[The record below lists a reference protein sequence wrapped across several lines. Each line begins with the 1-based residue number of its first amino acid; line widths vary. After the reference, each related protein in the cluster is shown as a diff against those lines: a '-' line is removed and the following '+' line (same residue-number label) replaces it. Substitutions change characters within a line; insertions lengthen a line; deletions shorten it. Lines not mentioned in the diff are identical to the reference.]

1 MPLPKWCAD
10 YCRRSA
16 LQISAFFPQID
27 MSRVLPQY
35 SRDIYTRELQR
46 QGDSP
51 ELAQFRLQQR
61 IDGLLLQ
68 HATELYHS
76 AQRGTHDQQAQIEA
90 T

>member
-1 MPLPKWCAD
+1 M
-10 YCRRSA
+10 
-16 LQISAFFPQID
+16 QISTFFPRVD
-27 MSRVLPQY
+27 MSQVLPQF

-46 QGDSP
+46 QGDPP

-76 AQRGTHDQQAQIEA
+76 AQRGIHDQQTPIEA

>member
-1 MPLPKWCAD
+1 MQI
-10 YCRRSA
+10 
-16 LQISAFFPQID
+16 QISAFFPQID

-46 QGDSP
+46 QGDPP

-76 AQRGTHDQQAQIEA
+76 AQRGTHDQQAQIKA

>member
-1 MPLPKWCAD
+1 M
-10 YCRRSA
+10 
-16 LQISAFFPQID
+16 QISAFFPRVD
-27 MSRVLPQY
+27 MNRILPRY
-35 SRDIYTRELQR
+35 SRDIYTRELRR

-76 AQRGTHDQQAQIEA
+76 AQRGTHDQQAQITA

>member
-1 MPLPKWCAD
+1 
-10 YCRRSA
+10 
-16 LQISAFFPQID
+16 LQIQISTFFPKID
-27 MSRVLPQY
+27 MSKILPQY

-68 HATELYHS
+68 HATELYRS

>member
-1 MPLPKWCAD
+1 M
-10 YCRRSA
+10 
-16 LQISAFFPQID
+16 QISAFFHRVD
-27 MSRVLPQY
+27 MSRILPQY
-35 SRDIYTRELQR
+35 SRDIYMRELQR

-68 HATELYHS
+68 HATELYCS
-76 AQRGTHDQQAQIEA
+76 AQRGTHDQQTPIEA

>member
-1 MPLPKWCAD
+1 M
-10 YCRRSA
+10 
-16 LQISAFFPQID
+16 QISSFFSQID
-27 MSRVLPQY
+27 MSRVLPQS
-35 SRDIYTRELQR
+35 SRDIYMRELQR
-46 QGDSP
+46 QGDPP

-76 AQRGTHDQQAQIEA
+76 AQRGTHDQQAQITA

>member
-1 MPLPKWCAD
+1 M
-10 YCRRSA
+10 
-16 LQISAFFPQID
+16 QISAFFPRVD
-27 MSRVLPQY
+27 MNRILPQY
-35 SRDIYTRELQR
+35 SRDIYTRELRR

-76 AQRGTHDQQAQIEA
+76 AQRGTHDQQAQITA